1 MNLGVTH
8 MPEKIT
14 GLGIT
19 FDDVMLIPG
28 KSSVQ
33 PSDVKVGTQLTRE
46 ITINI
51 PIVSAAMDTVTEAEF
66 AIGLA
71 REGGIGIIHKNL
83 SPEEQA
89 GQVDRVK
96 RSESGIVSNPI
107 TLGPDQLIKDAL
119 AVMRKYHIYGVPI
132 TDKDKLVGML
142 TNRDLR
148 FIEDENVPIR
158 EVMTS
163 ENLVTV
169 PEGVSMD
176 EIKKILH
183 KHRIEKLP
191 VVDSKMR
198 LKALITYKDI
208 KKNMDFPNACKD
220 ENGRLRVGAA
230 VSVGRDAERR
240 VELLRESQVDVVVI
254 DTAHGHSKNVLDTI
268 TKIKTRHR
276 NLQLI
281 AGNIATARAARDLIK
296 AGVDG
301 IKIGVGPGAICTTRV
316 IAGIGVPQVTAI
328 MDCASVAGKLGVP
341 VIADGG
347 IKFSGDIVKALSAGA
362 DSVMI
367 GSLFAGTNETPGE
380 IVLYEGRSFK
390 IYRGMGSIQAMKRG
404 SRDRYGQG
412 DIEDETKL
420 VAEGIEGRVPYKGK
434 LSETV
439 YQLIGGL
446 KAGMGYCGVRTIEEL
461 KRKSRFI
468 QVTSAGLK
476 ESHPH
481 DVIITKEAP
490 NYRLSR

>member
-1 MNLGVTH
+1 
-8 MPEKIT
+8 MPEKIAR
-14 GLGIT
+14 LGIT
-19 FDDVMLIPG
+19 FDDVLLIPC

-33 PSDVKVGTQLTRE
+33 PADVKLGARLTKD

-51 PIVSAAMDTVTEAEF
+51 PIVSAAMDTVTESAF
-66 AIGLA
+66 AISLA

-96 RSESGIVSNPI
+96 RSESGVVSNPI
-107 TLGPDQLIKDAL
+107 TMGPDKLVKDAL
-119 AVMRKYHIYGVPI
+119 AVMRKYNIYGVPI
-132 TDKDKLVGML
+132 TDKEILVGML
-142 TNRDLR
+142 TSRDLR
-148 FIEDENVPIR
+148 FIEDENIPIKD
-158 EVMTS
+158 VMTS

-169 PEGVSMD
+169 PEGISMD
-176 EIKKILH
+176 EVKRILH

-198 LKALITYKDI
+198 LKALITFKDI
-208 KKNMDFPNACKD
+208 KKSMDFPHACKD

-230 VSVGRDAERR
+230 VGVGRDTDRR
-240 VELLRESQVDVVVI
+240 VELLRESKVDVLVI

-268 TKIKTRHR
+268 TRIKTRHR

-301 IKIGVGPGAICTTRV
+301 IKVGVGPGAICTTRV

-328 MDCASVAGKLGVP
+328 MDCASVASKLGVP

-347 IKFSGDIVKALSAGA
+347 IKFSGDIVKAIAAGA
-362 DSVMI
+362 DTVMI
-367 GSLFAGTNETPGE
+367 GSLFAGTDETPGE

-390 IYRGMGSIQAMKRG
+390 IYRGMGSIPAMKRG
-404 SRDRYGQG
+404 SRDRYAQG
-412 DIEDETKL
+412 DVEDEAKL
-420 VAEGIEGRVPYKGK
+420 VAEGIEGKVPYKGK
-434 LSETV
+434 LADSV

-446 KAGMGYCGVRTIEEL
+446 KAGMGYCGVRTIDEL
-461 KRKSRFI
+461 KKKSRFI

-490 NYRLSR
+490 NYRLSRSDNLR